1 MVVRP
6 AIRAEISLYTE
17 RIVKVLITLE
27 IIGLLTAAYAALL
40 YSQEFTPIYISA
52 DLDPYSD
59 ILAESG
65 KWYTGPNTSKMER
78 SG

>member
-1 MVVRP
+1 M
-6 AIRAEISLYTE
+6 
-17 RIVKVLITLE
+17 LE
-27 IIGLLTAAYAALL
+27 
-40 YSQEFTPIYISA
+40 SQEFTPIYISA